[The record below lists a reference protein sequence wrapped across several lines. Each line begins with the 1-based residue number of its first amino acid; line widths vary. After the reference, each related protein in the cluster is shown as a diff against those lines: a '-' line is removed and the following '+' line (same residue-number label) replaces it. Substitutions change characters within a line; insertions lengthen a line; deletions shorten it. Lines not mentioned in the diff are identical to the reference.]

1 MALIISAGVGCGEDH
16 LAQNIETSVEDTT
29 VSISWDPPYERVQLV
44 HFDVECS
51 TLNQTTRTSVG
62 NQTHTAQL
70 IGLSSYTAYNCCVLA
85 VFQSYTSKVC
95 AHNNI
100 YTRLYSGST
109 YQTNG
114 SCVICVVY
122 GIIINTIL
130 SILLALAI
138 VASIYPCLI
147 RPRIRKSK
155 SKILSRWT
163 TCIII
168 VILYVMHVPDYP
180 HSAWLFKLS
189 VYVNPILWHRISE
202 FVDRKFYTHIYGT
215 KDEAQKKVLKHF
227 E

>member
-1 MALIISAGVGCGEDH
+1 MNAIDIAYSKAYYNYHNVPYNATFASCYCQRFAPIALFSYNLILMALIISAGVGCGEDH

-155 SKILSRWT
+155 SKILSR
-163 TCIII
+163 
-168 VILYVMHVPDYP
+168 
-180 HSAWLFKLS
+180 
-189 VYVNPILWHRISE
+189 
-202 FVDRKFYTHIYGT
+202 
-215 KDEAQKKVLKHF
+215 
-227 E
+227 